1 VNISVAALDGG
12 SKVDVQQTELEALG
26 TRLRGTSPLGDPG
39 NADLRGVFNAMHAA
53 EPAFTVRCAGTSDV
67 VEAVKFARERGLL
80 VAVRGGGHSIAGL
93 STVDGGMLIDL
104 SAMSAVVVDPDRRL
118 VDAQGGALWGHVDRE
133 TQLFGLATPGGFVS
147 DTGIAG
153 LTLGGGYGHLRR
165 RYGLSCDNVVEAQVV
180 DAEGTVHTASGEANP
195 DLYWAIRGGGGN
207 FGVVTSFRYRLHHVG
222 PEVAFAACF
231 HPIENVAELL
241 GSWRSFAA
249 GAPDEVSSVFITVTL
264 PENPAV
270 PPPVQGCACAVMA
283 GVFAGDAEDGMKAL
297 QPMRDIG
304 TPIVDLSQPMP
315 YTVVQSAFDA
325 LYPRGKLRAYW
336 KSQYVEEFSDGLIG
350 VLADAALSRP
360 APLSEVNLAHMGGAI
375 RAVGPEDSAFPERSA
390 PFLVAFVGYWDDAAG
405 DDECIAWARS
415 GWDNVARFGTG
426 RSYFNFTGLADE
438 PTSTDVDTVYGRNL
452 TRLRRVKK
460 AYDPGNFFRRNNNIT
475 PAS

>member
-1 VNISVAALDGG
+1 MNISVAALDGG
-12 SKVDVQQTELEALG
+12 KVDVHQTELEELG
-26 TRLRGTSPLGDPG
+26 TRLRGTTLLGDSG
-39 NADLRGVFNAMHAA
+39 NADGRGVFNAMHTA

-67 VEAVKFARERGLL
+67 VEAVRFGRERGLL

-104 SAMSAVVVDPDRRL
+104 STMSAVVVDPDRRL
-118 VDAQGGALWGHVDRE
+118 ADAQGGALWSHVDRE

-180 DAEGTVHTASGEANP
+180 DAEGNVHTASAEANP
-195 DLYWAIRGGGGN
+195 NLYWAIRGGGGN
-207 FGVVTSFRYRLHHVG
+207 FGLVTSFRYRLHPVG
-222 PEVAFAACF
+222 PEVAFAGCF

-241 GSWRSFAA
+241 DSWRSFAA

-270 PPPVQGCACAVMA
+270 PPPVQGRACAVMA
-283 GVFAGDAEDGMKAL
+283 GVHAGDVEDGMKAL

-304 TPIVDLSQPMP
+304 TPIFDLSQPMP
-315 YTVVQSAFDA
+315 YTAVQSAFDA

-336 KSQYVEEFSDGLIG
+336 KSQYVDDLSDEVIE
-350 VLADAALSRP
+350 VLTDAALSRP

-375 RAVGPEDSAFPERSA
+375 GAIGPQDSAFPERSA

-415 GWDNVARFGTG
+415 GWDNAARFGTG

-438 PTSTDVDTVYGRNL
+438 PTSTAVETVYGRNL
-452 TRLRRVKK
+452 TRLRLVKT
-460 AYDPGNFFRRNNNIT
+460 AYDPDNFFRRNNNIT

>member
-1 VNISVAALDGG
+1 MNISVAALDGG
-12 SKVDVQQTELEALG
+12 KLKVRQTEVEELG
-26 TRLRGTSPLGDPG
+26 TRLRGTALLGDPG
-39 NADLRGVFNAMHAA
+39 NTDGRGVFNAMYTA
-53 EPAFTVRCAGTSDV
+53 EPSFTVYCATTSDV
-67 VEAVKFARERGLL
+67 VQAVKFARERGLL

-104 SAMSAVVVDPDRRL
+104 SAMSAVVVDPERRL

-133 TQLFGLATPGGFVS
+133 TQLFGLATPGGFVA

-180 DAEGTVHTASGEANP
+180 DAEGNIHRASAEANP
-195 DLYWAIRGGGGN
+195 DLYWALRGGGGN
-207 FGVVTSFRYRLHHVG
+207 FGLVTSFRYRLHPVG

-249 GAPDEVSSVFITVTL
+249 SAPDEVSSVFITVTL
-264 PENPAV
+264 PENPHV
-270 PPPVQGCACAVMA
+270 PQPVQGRACAVMA
-283 GVFAGDAEDGMKAL
+283 GVHAGDVEDGMKAL
-297 QPMRDIG
+297 QPIRDIG
-304 TPIVDLSQPMP
+304 TPIFDLSQPMP
-315 YTVVQSAFDA
+315 YTAVQSAFDA
-325 LYPRGKLRAYW
+325 LYLRGKLRAYW
-336 KSQYVEEFSDGLIG
+336 KSQYVDDLSDEVIG
-350 VLADAALSRP
+350 VLTDAALSRP

-375 RAVGPEDSAFPERSA
+375 GAVGPEDSAFPERSA
-390 PFLVAFVGYWDDAAG
+390 PFLAAFVGYWDDAAG

-415 GWDNVARFGTG
+415 AWDNLARFGTG
-426 RSYFNFTGLADE
+426 RSYFNFTGLAGE
-438 PTSTDVDTVYGRNL
+438 PPSTAVDTVYGPNL
-452 TRLRRVKK
+452 TRLRLVKK
-460 AYDPGNFFRRNNNIT
+460 AYDPDNFFRRNNNIT

>member
-1 VNISVAALDGG
+1 MNISVAALDGG
-12 SKVDVQQTELEALG
+12 KLDVRQTEIEELG
-26 TRLRGTSPLGDPG
+26 TRLRGTALLGDPG
-39 NADLRGVFNAMHAA
+39 SADGRGVFNAMYTA
-53 EPAFTVRCAGTSDV
+53 EPSFTVCCAGTPDV
-67 VEAVKFARERGLL
+67 VRAVKFARERGLL

-104 SAMSAVVVDPDRRL
+104 SAMSAVVVDPERRL

-133 TQLFGLATPGGFVS
+133 TQLVGLATPGGFVA

-180 DAEGTVHTASGEANP
+180 DAEGNVHRASAEANP

-207 FGVVTSFRYRLHHVG
+207 FGIVTSFRYRLHPVG

-241 GSWRSFAA
+241 GCWRSFAA

-264 PENPAV
+264 PENPHV
-270 PPPVQGCACAVMA
+270 PPPVQGRACAVMA
-283 GVFAGDAEDGMKAL
+283 GVHAGDVEDGMKAL
-297 QPMRDIG
+297 QPIRDMG
-304 TPIVDLSQPMP
+304 TPIFDLSQPMP

-336 KSQYVEEFSDGLIG
+336 KSQYVDDLSDEVIG
-350 VLADAALSRP
+350 VLTDAALSRP
-360 APLSEVNLAHMGGAI
+360 APLSEVNVAHMGGAI
-375 RAVGPEDSAFPERSA
+375 GAVGSEDSAFPERSA
-390 PFLVAFVGYWDDAAG
+390 PFLVAFVGYWDDAAE
-405 DDECIAWARS
+405 DDECIAWARTA
-415 GWDNVARFGTG
+415 WDNVARFGTG
-426 RSYFNFTGLADE
+426 RSYFNFTGLAGE
-438 PTSTDVDTVYGRNL
+438 PTSTAVDTVYGRNL
-452 TRLRRVKK
+452 TRLRLVKT
-460 AYDPGNFFRRNNNIT
+460 AYDPDNFFRRNNNIT